1 MMTKTRAAVAAV
13 LALLLVAGVGLL
25 VRNAV
30 SKPTRITAY
39 FTAATAIY
47 PGDEV
52 RVAGV
57 KVGKITAIDPQG
69 TKAKLT
75 LVVNG
80 GIPIPAEAKAVIVAS
95 NLVGARYVQLAP
107 AYGADGDTSRPLM
120 HDGAV
125 IDTDRTA
132 VPVEWDEIKTQ
143 LSRLATDLGPG
154 SGVSGSSVG
163 RFIDSAANAMDGN
176 GDKLRETIKQ
186 LSDLSRILADGSGN
200 IVDVIKNLQTFVTVL
215 RDSNAQIVSFQDRL
229 ASVSSVLD
237 GSRSDLDAALTNLS
251 SAVVDVKRFVA
262 GSRNQTAE
270 QVGRLA
276 DVVRNL
282 SDNQTALKNLLHVA
296 PNAIGNSYNIYDPD
310 IQSALGGF
318 ALANFSNPLQVV
330 CAAIGAIQN
339 ATGPETSKLCS
350 QYLGPALR
358 LINFNYLPLPTNVYL
373 GKSPSPWNLIYS
385 EPRLAPGGDGT
396 GPTVE
401 MPPEISAYTGLNG
414 DVPPPPG
421 WGPPPAQPG
430 SGPPPAQPGRGA
442 PPGPR
447 GVYAP
452 NGLPADP
459 QPALYPGAP
468 IPPGVPHGAA
478 PGPSAPATLPG
489 MLMPAEA
496 AATAVPPPMPPPVPL
511 PQGVGAQ
518 PS

>member
-1 MMTKTRAAVAAV
+1 MMTRRRITAVFAAV
-13 LALLLVAGVGLL
+13 LALLVAGGVALV
-25 VRNAV
+25 VRNTV
-30 SKPTRITAY
+30 NKPTRITAY

-57 KVGKITAIDPQG
+57 KVGRITAIDPQG
-69 TKAKLT
+69 TKARLT
-75 LVVNG
+75 LAVNH
-80 GIPIPAEAKAVIVAS
+80 GIPIPADAKAVIVSS

-107 AYGADGDTSRPLM
+107 AYGADGDSSRPTM
-120 HDGAV
+120 RDGAV

-143 LSRLATDLGPG
+143 LSRLATDLGPT

-163 RFIDSAANAMDGN
+163 RFIDSAASAMDGN

-215 RDSNAQIVSFQDRL
+215 RDSNAQIVSFQNRL

-270 QVGRLA
+270 QVGRLS

-282 SDNQTALKNLLHVA
+282 SDNQMALKNLLHVA

-385 EPRLAPGGDGT
+385 EPRLAPGGDCT

-401 MPPEISAYTGLNG
+401 IPPEISAYTGLNG

-421 WGPPPAQPG
+421 WG
-430 SGPPPAQPGRGA
+430 GPLGA
-442 PPGPR
+442 PHVSPAPGPR

-468 IPPGVPHGAA
+468 IPPGVPHGPPA
-478 PGPSAPATLPG
+478 PGPSGPATLPG
-489 MLMPAEA
+489 MLMPAEAPAEA

-511 PQGVGAQ
+511 TQGVGAP